1 MSRNLIR
8 FSSDFSDED
17 GILIEQHHSP
27 AGETIPLHWHEY
39 LEFELIISGTG
50 RHVYNR
56 LEYPL
61 SRGSVYMTGYHDL
74 HELTS
79 LTGLE
84 IYSIHFS
91 RQFLDPEIAR
101 YLDYNRFHFQLSEE
115 ETARVIRQIEKLM
128 DEINSDYP
136 LRSLRIKNL
145 FSEIMVMMIRKSS
158 PKELHAL
165 PETIQQ
171 VLAYMNENFRH
182 KLTLRQ
188 VAEQVSFSPNY
199 LGLLF
204 KQQIGCTFNEYL
216 HTLRLKYAC
225 SLLLKSDLSIK
236 EIAAA
241 SGYSSTE
248 HFLSSFKQKM
258 QRTPGEYRRTRTEF
272 S

>member
-1 MSRNLIR
+1 MSRNLLW
-8 FSSDFSDED
+8 FASDFPDED

-50 RHVYNR
+50 KHIYNHH
-56 LEYPL
+56 EYPL
-61 SRGSVYMTGYHDL
+61 TRGSVYMTGYHDL

-79 LTGLE
+79 LTDLE

-101 YLDYNRFHFQLSEE
+101 CLDYNRFHCQLSEE
-115 ETARVIRQIEKLM
+115 ETAWVIQQIGKLL
-128 DEINSDYP
+128 DEIHSDRP
-136 LRSLRIKNL
+136 LRSLLIKNL
-145 FSEIMVMMIRKSS
+145 FSEILVMMIRKSS
-158 PKELHAL
+158 PNELHAL

-171 VLAYMNENFRH
+171 VLAYMKENFRR

-188 VAEQVSFSPNY
+188 VSEQLSFSPNY

-204 KQQIGCTFNEYL
+204 KQTMGCTFNEYL
-216 HTLRLKYAC
+216 HSLRLKYAC

-248 HFLSSFKQKM
+248 HFLTSFKQKM
-258 QRTPGEYRRTRTEF
+258 QRTPSEYRRQTEF